1 MEAFLAAEARDARE
15 RLSTLL
21 VITAVAT
28 QGERSAIERLQRA
41 LDRED

>member
-1 MEAFLAAEARDARE
+1 MQAFLAADARDERE
-15 RLSTLL
+15 RLGTFL

-41 LDRED
+41 IDRED

>member
-1 MEAFLAAEARDARE
+1 MEAFLAADARDARE

-41 LDRED
+41 LDREA